1 MEGWIWAKGMGS
13 KRKKQNAINCLKVNT
28 YLTNLYL
35 QGLESCIKKNP
46 KYVAKE
52 MKTVCESDGYVVN
65 GFKQS
70 RLIHFFPQ
78 SWFTAVAKNKT
89 IGSWQQRSG

>member
-1 MEGWIWAKGMGS
+1 MGS
-13 KRKKQNAINCLKVNT
+13 KRKKQNAINCLKVNM

-35 QGLESCIKKNP
+35 QGLESCIKENP

-65 GFKQS
+65 GFKES

-89 IGSWQQRSG
+89 IGS